1 MKDTLIAM
9 YKFNIKMVLVFLSG
23 TLLFLIASGAM
34 PNSDSTNTI
43 GTIAGFSTLIFILF
57 TTIRNIQILWNG
69 RRKMLTS
76 MESAAIEAT
85 ATAIEFKEKADS
97 RVQERIKE
105 RQRESKNRNE

>member
-1 MKDTLIAM
+1 MF
-9 YKFNIKMVLVFLSG
+9 KFNIKMVLVFLAG
-23 TLLFLIASGAM
+23 TLLLWIASIAM
-34 PNSDSTNTI
+34 QDSYNYTTQSTNI
-43 GTIAGFSTLIFILF
+43 GTIAGISTLIFILF
-57 TTIRNIQILWNG
+57 ATIRNIQILWNG

-85 ATAIEFKEKADS
+85 ATAIEFKQKANS